1 MSDSE
6 VEPPG
11 RSSRLRSHQL
21 ETIAKLLCMNANSP
35 EQVAETVGI
44 SVERLKGFMDGRN
57 KTFNTFY
64 EKYRAI
70 VDQHH
75 TGAMMNMIEMMPK
88 AHAAVDRGL
97 DSVDTKLAVD
107 TAFKLYERVI
117 PTKSEK
123 VGIDTGVAVNVTFG
137 NAQAA
142 GILSDSVVNVGVTLV
157 ELRSHMEK
165 EVTLSHELV
174 GEAALPVPPGQ
185 LEVSDGEALPVPED
199 ATDVLDLIPMPDERH
214 M

>member
-1 MSDSE
+1 MTDSK
-6 VEPPG
+6 VEPPE
-11 RSSRLRSHQL
+11 RSSRLRSGQL

-117 PTKSEK
+117 PVKKEHTA
-123 VGIDTGVAVNVTFG
+123 GPDVAVNVTFG

-142 GILSDSVVNVGVTLV
+142 GILSESVVNVGVTLV

-185 LEVSDGEALPVPED
+185 LEVSDGEALPLPED
-199 ATDVLDLIPMPDERH
+199 ATDALQLIPMPDERH
-214 M
+214 T